1 VPVELVRE
9 VINEVE
15 KYVDKPV
22 YLFKE
27 IERAVEVPVIK
38 ELFHEK
44 PVYIEVEKKIPYIV
58 RTPEIQ
64 QVIKEVPKI
73 IMETTEVIK
82 PVPEIMEKIVQV
94 MVEKDPEIIEV
105 PVNIEKELIK

>member
-1 VPVELVRE
+1 MFEKEVPVELIKE
-9 VINEVE
+9 VVTEVE

-44 PVYIEVEKKIPYIV
+44 PVYIEVEKKIPYV
-58 RTPEIQ
+58 VKTPEIQ
-64 QVIKEVPKI
+64 QVIREVPKI
-73 IMETTEVIK
+73 IMESTEIIK
-82 PVPEIMEKIVQV
+82 PVPEIM
-94 MVEKDPEIIEV
+94 
-105 PVNIEKELIK
+105 